1 MRHFEQR
8 ITSLKLK
15 KMKINL
21 TTALFIVLCIFT
33 GKLQAQALNF
43 SMSSGGK
50 LEPLQ
55 AIMDIRHYTIALD
68 VDIDKKA
75 IKGYTEIELILSSP
89 TDTLLFDL
97 THTMKVNKIIVDNKE
112 QLFVLKDDQI
122 YIINKSTFSATKH
135 SVRIYYEGNPPVP
148 VRPPWES
155 GFTWTND
162 RNGNSFVNITCQ
174 GDGGKTY
181 FPCKDHPSDEPNE
194 GADLFITIPN
204 HLSVAG
210 PGLLQSVKAKKNKKA
225 TWHWKTNYT
234 ISNYCIV
241 FNIGKYK
248 VYNRNYTTCDGN
260 SVPIELYIL
269 EQDTSMAKKLI
280 DIKER
285 DTRILEKYFGEYPWI
300 KEKIGIAEVPNSGM
314 EHQTMITFSDSLKF
328 ISFPGKL
335 DYHDIYFHEYA
346 HEWWANKVTNKDW
359 AHMWIQE
366 GITTYAEA
374 LALREL
380 GGETAYDAQMLKY
393 RFYTS
398 RVGNKKPIVQGEGL
412 KVEEIYNG
420 DIYKKG
426 AMLMH
431 TLRYVVGDSLFFPAL
446 KKFATDVKYP
456 YNQFFTSDDVE
467 KFFIKESGK
476 DLHPIFNFYLYTNKV
491 IEINVYQKD
500 SESYFIAI
508 NNAPIESLP
517 LDIST
522 DMGIIHT
529 TMNATKDKPFEIKS
543 KTLPVIDP
551 RGWYFRKVI
560 YH

>member
-1 MRHFEQR
+1 M
-8 ITSLKLK
+8 K
-15 KMKINL
+15 KNL
-21 TTALFIVLCIFT
+21 TTALFIMLYIFA
-33 GKLQAQALNF
+33 GKLQAQTPDNYT
-43 SMSSGGK
+43 MSSGGK

-55 AIMDIRHYTIALD
+55 AIMDIRHYTIALN

-75 IKGYTEIELILSSP
+75 INGYTEIELILSSS
-89 TDTLLFDL
+89 TDTLLFDF
-97 THTMKVNKIIVDNKE
+97 THILKVNKIVVDNKE
-112 QLFVLKDDQI
+112 RLFVVNDDQI
-122 YIINKSTFSATKH
+122 YIINKSAFSTAKH
-135 SVRIYYEGNPPVP
+135 IVKIYYEGIPPVP
-148 VRPPWES
+148 VRPPWAS
-155 GFTWTND
+155 GFTWTKD
-162 RNGNSFVNITCQ
+162 GNGSPFVYITCQ

-181 FPCKDHPSDEPNE
+181 FPCKDHPSDEANE
-194 GADLFITIPN
+194 GADLFITIPDN
-204 HLSVAG
+204 LSVAG
-210 PGLLQSVKAKKNKKA
+210 PGLLQSVKAEKKGKA
-225 TWHWKTNYT
+225 TWHWKTKYT

-248 VYNRNYTTCDGN
+248 VYKRNYTTCEGN
-260 SVPIELYIL
+260 TVPIVLYIL
-269 EQDTSMAKKLI
+269 EQDTALAKKLI

-300 KEKIGIAEVPNSGM
+300 NEKIGIAEAPKSGM

-346 HEWWANKVTNKDW
+346 HEWWANKITNKDW
-359 AHMWIQE
+359 AHMWVQE

-380 GGETAYDAQMLKY
+380 GGEEAYDAQMLLR
-393 RFYTS
+393 RFYIS
-398 RVGNKKPIVQGEGL
+398 AYGNNKPLVQGDEL
-412 KVEEIYNG
+412 TVKEVYNT
-420 DIYKKG
+420 DIYDKG

-467 KFFIKESGK
+467 KFFINETGR
-476 DLHPIFNFYLYTNKV
+476 DLKPIFNFYLKTTKE
-491 IEINVYQKD
+491 IEINVYQSD
-500 SESYFIAI
+500 SDSYFITI

-522 DMGIIHT
+522 DKGIIYT
-529 TMNATKDKPFEIKS
+529 TMNATKDKPFWIKS
-543 KTLPVIDP
+543 KTLPIIDP

>member
-1 MRHFEQR
+1 
-8 ITSLKLK
+8 
-15 KMKINL
+15 MKIIL
-21 TTALFIVLCIFT
+21 TTTIFIVMCIAT
-33 GKLQAQALNF
+33 GKLQAQDSHNYT
-43 SMSSGGK
+43 MSSGGK

-68 VDIDKKA
+68 VDIDKKS
-75 IKGYTEIELILSSP
+75 INGYTEIELILSSSS
-89 TDTLLFDL
+89 DTLLFDL
-97 THTMKVNKIIVDNKE
+97 TRLLKVTKIIVDNKE
-112 QLFVLKDDQI
+112 KRFVIKDDKI
-122 YIINKSTFSATKH
+122 YIINNSAFAATKH
-135 SVRIYYEGNPPVP
+135 SVRIYYEGNPPIP
-148 VRPPWES
+148 VRPPWAS

-162 RNGNSFVNITCQ
+162 RDGNPFVNITCQ

-194 GADLFITIPN
+194 GADLFITIPKN
-204 HLSVAG
+204 LSVAG
-210 PGLLQSVKAKKNKKA
+210 PGLLQSVKAQKNNRA

-234 ISNYCIV
+234 ISNYCLV

-248 VYNRNYTTCDGN
+248 VFNRNYTTCEGN
-260 SVPIELYIL
+260 TIPIELYIL
-269 EQDTSMAKKLI
+269 EQDTAMAKKLI

-314 EHQTMITFSDSLKF
+314 EHQTMITFSDSLDF

-335 DYHDIYFHEYA
+335 DYDNIYFHEYA

-366 GITTYAEA
+366 GITTYSEA
-374 LALREL
+374 LAKREL
-380 GGETAYDAQMLKY
+380 GGEAAYDAATLIF
-393 RFYTS
+393 RISTS
-398 RVGNKKPIVQGEGL
+398 AVGNIKPLVQGDGL
-412 KVEEIYNG
+412 TVKEVYNN
-420 DIYKKG
+420 DIYLKG

-456 YNQFFTSDDVE
+456 YNQFFTSDDVV
-467 KFFIKESGK
+467 KFFIKETGK
-476 DLHPIFNFYLYTNKV
+476 DLLPIFNFYLYTTKQ
-491 IEINVYQKD
+491 IEINVYQMAPDKYIMTV
-500 SESYFIAI
+500 S
-508 NNAPIESLP
+508 NAPIDSLP
-517 LDIST
+517 LDIAT
-522 DMGIIHT
+522 DAGIIHT
-529 TMNATKDKPFEIKS
+529 TMDATMEKPFRIES

-551 RGWYFRKVI
+551 KGWYFRKVI

>member
-1 MRHFEQR
+1 M
-8 ITSLKLK
+8 K
-15 KMKINL
+15 KNL
-21 TTALFIVLCIFT
+21 TTALFTVLCIFT
-33 GKLQAQALNF
+33 GKLQAQVTYNYT
-43 SMSSGGK
+43 MSSGGK

-55 AIMDIRHYTIALD
+55 AIMDIRHYTIALN
-68 VDIDKKA
+68 VDFDKKA
-75 IKGYTEIELILSSP
+75 IKGYTEIELILSSA

-97 THTMKVNKIIVDNKE
+97 THIMKVNKIVVDTKE
-112 QLFVLKDDQI
+112 QLFVSKDDKI
-122 YIINKSTFSATKH
+122 YIINKSAFTAAKH
-135 SVRIYYEGNPPVP
+135 SVRIYYEGIPPVP
-148 VRPPWES
+148 VRPPWAS

-162 RNGNSFVNITCQ
+162 RDGNPFVNITCQ

-204 HLSVAG
+204 NLSVAG
-210 PGLLQSVKAKKNKKA
+210 PGLLQSVKAQKNNRA

-234 ISNYCIV
+234 ISNYCLV

-248 VYNRNYTTCDGN
+248 VFNRNYITCEGN
-260 SVPIELYIL
+260 TVPIELYIL
-269 EQDTSMAKKLI
+269 EQDTAMAKKLI

-285 DTRILEKYFGEYPWI
+285 DTHILEKYFGEYPWI

-314 EHQTMITFSDSLKF
+314 EHQTMITFSDSLDF

-335 DYHDIYFHEYA
+335 DYDNIYFHEYA

-366 GITTYAEA
+366 GITSYSEA
-374 LALREL
+374 LAMREL
-380 GGETAYDAQMLKY
+380 GGEAAYDAHMLKK
-393 RFYTS
+393 RFFIAYY
-398 RVGNKKPIVQGEGL
+398 GNKKPIVQGEGL
-412 KVEEIYNG
+412 KVEQIYNN
-420 DIYKKG
+420 DIYDKG

-467 KFFIKESGK
+467 KFFIKETGK
-476 DLHPIFNFYLYTNKV
+476 DLHPIFNFYLYTTNE
-491 IEINVYQKD
+491 IEINVYQYD
-500 SESYFIAI
+500 SDSYFIAI
-508 NNAPIESLP
+508 NNAPIASLP
-517 LDIST
+517 LDILT
-522 DMGIIHT
+522 DTGLIQT
-529 TMNATKDKPFEIKS
+529 TMNATMDNPFEIKS
-543 KTLPVIDP
+543 KTLPIIDP

>member
-1 MRHFEQR
+1 MRHFQQK
-8 ITSLKLK
+8 IGSIKLG
-15 KMKINL
+15 KMKKNL

-33 GKLQAQALNF
+33 GKLQAQDPDF

-50 LEPLQ
+50 LDPLQ

-89 TDTLLFDL
+89 TDTLLFDF
-97 THTMKVNKIIVDNKE
+97 TRIMKVNKIIVDTKE
-112 QLFVLKDDQI
+112 QRFVVKDDQI
-122 YIINKSTFSATKH
+122 YIINKSAFSAAKH

-155 GFTWTND
+155 GFTWTHD
-162 RNGNSFVNITCQ
+162 RNGNPFINITCQ

-204 HLSVAG
+204 NLSVAG

-234 ISNYCIV
+234 ISNYCLV

-248 VYNRNYTTCDGN
+248 VYNRNYTTSEGN
-260 SVPIELYIL
+260 VVPIELYIL
-269 EQDTSMAKKLI
+269 EQDTALAKKLI

-314 EHQTMITFSDSLKF
+314 EHQTMITFSDSLVF
-328 ISFPGKL
+328 TSFPGHL
-335 DYHDIYFHEYA
+335 DYHDTYFHEYA
-346 HEWWANKVTNKDW
+346 HEWWANKITNKDW

-366 GITTYAEA
+366 GITTYSEA
-374 LALREL
+374 LAMREL
-380 GGETAYDAQMLKY
+380 GGEAAYDAQMLKY
-393 RFYTS
+393 RFSTS
-398 RVGNKKPIVQGEGL
+398 AFGNNKPIVQGDGL
-412 KVEEIYNG
+412 TVKEVYNG
-420 DIYKKG
+420 DIYDKG
-426 AMLMH
+426 ALLMH

-446 KKFATDVKYP
+446 KKFSTDVKYP
-456 YNQFFTSDDVE
+456 YNQFFTSEDVE
-467 KFFIKESGK
+467 TFFINETGK
-476 DLHPIFNFYLYTNKV
+476 DLKPIFNFYLNTTNE
-491 IEINVYQKD
+491 IEINVYQYNSD
-500 SESYFIAI
+500 TYFIDVE
-508 NNAPIESLP
+508 NAPIDSLP
-517 LDIST
+517 LDILT
-522 DMGIIHT
+522 NTGIIHT
-529 TMNATKDKPFEIKS
+529 TMNAKKGNPFKFKS
-543 KTLPVIDP
+543 TTPPIIDP